1 MGRVFLAGDAAHV
14 HSPAGGQGMNTGLQ
28 DAANLSWKLARAVQ
42 GRAPDGLLD
51 TYEAERHPV
60 GRTVLRSSGGLV
72 RLAMAK
78 RPWTR
83 AARTA
88 LAAFAN
94 AVPAVRAGAAGQITG
109 IGIKYPAPRGA
120 HPLTGRRVPDVAL
133 AEGRLYAI
141 LRAGEFVLISPRGE
155 SGGKGESPDG
165 TVQTHWSSGRR
176 TTVLV
181 RPDGY
186 VAWAAEGWQPG

>member
-1 MGRVFLAGDAAHV
+1 
-14 HSPAGGQGMNTGLQ
+14 
-28 DAANLSWKLARAVQ
+28 
-42 GRAPDGLLD
+42 
-51 TYEAERHPV
+51 
-60 GRTVLRSSGGLV
+60 
-72 RLAMAK
+72 
-78 RPWTR
+78 
-83 AARTA
+83 
-88 LAAFAN
+88 AN